1 MSKVVGLNSLQLTSS
16 FSYFLYVTQK
26 LKKKIKITLLFNRL
40 VLVKTIAFVKMLLKD
55 CQGWIGEDDSSIIWG
70 LSSVGRTIVLQT
82 IGHEF
87 DSRSFHQ
94 KVLKVLLKKY
104 W

>member
-1 MSKVVGLNSLQLTSS
+1 MIDSMSKVIGLNSLQFTSS
-16 FSYFLYVTQK
+16 FSCFLYVTQK
-26 LKKKIKITLLFNRL
+26 LKKKIRVALLFNRL
-40 VLVKTIAFVKMLLKD
+40 VLVKTIVFVKMLLKD
-55 CQGWIGEDDSSIIWG
+55 CQGWIEEDDSSIIWG

-87 DSRSFHQ
+87 DSRSFHHS
-94 KVLKVLLKKY
+94 VL

>member
-1 MSKVVGLNSLQLTSS
+1 MFSLRYTKAQKENKSYLIIQSS
-16 FSYFLYVTQK
+16 C
-26 LKKKIKITLLFNRL
+26 L

-55 CQGWIGEDDSSIIWG
+55 CQGWIEEDDSSIIWG

-87 DSRSFHQ
+87 DSRSLHHS
-94 KVLKVLLKKY
+94 VL